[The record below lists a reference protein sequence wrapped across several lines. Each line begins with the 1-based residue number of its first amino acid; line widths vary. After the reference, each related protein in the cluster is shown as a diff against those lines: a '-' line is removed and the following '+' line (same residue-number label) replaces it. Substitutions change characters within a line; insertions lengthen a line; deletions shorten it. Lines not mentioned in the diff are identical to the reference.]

1 MNKLELRLKVI
12 SINQSLNELYN
23 TTILST
29 ANAYKDIKRQQ
40 SKARFYQYML
50 ERK

>member
-1 MNKLELRLKVI
+1 MNKLELRKKI
-12 SINQSLNELYN
+12 IDINQSLNELYN

-29 ANAYKDIKRQQ
+29 ANAYRDIKKQQ
-40 SKARFYQYML
+40 NKAKFYQYML